1 MRSLVRSHV
10 LGTALLLSAVAL
22 GLVFASVFGMIPAR
36 ALPHH
41 AGLLRAV
48 PHLNAAISLLAL
60 GTISAGVR
68 YIRQGRVGRHRFA
81 MLTST
86 GLFATF
92 LLLYLYKL
100 LLEGPATF
108 QGPAIVS
115 LYLFVPLLVVH
126 TVLAVVTVP
135 LVIYVL
141 LLAGTH
147 SVSELPQTPHP
158 RVGRLAAALWFTS
171 FALGVAVYVLL
182 YIVY

>member
-10 LGTALLLSAVAL
+10 PATALLLSSVAL
-22 GLVFASVFGMIPAR
+22 GVVFASVFGMIPAS
-36 ALPHH
+36 ALPRHT
-41 AGLLRAV
+41 ALLTAV
-48 PHLNAAISLLAL
+48 PHLNAVISLFAL

-68 YIRQGRVGRHRFA
+68 YIRRGQVDRHRLA

-100 LLEGPATF
+100 LLEGPASF
-108 QGPAIVS
+108 QGPA
-115 LYLFVPLLVVH
+115 FVNQYVFIPLLVIH
-126 TVLAVVTVP
+126 TVLAVVAVP

-147 SVSELPQTPHP
+147 SVSELPGTPHP
-158 RVGRLAAALWFTS
+158 RVGRVAAALWFTS
-171 FALGVAVYVLL
+171 FALGVMVYLLL
-182 YIVY
+182 YTVY